1 MQDFFTVPDSNLPM
15 SLRCFREE
23 LRARGWTKAT
33 LNKGAYNFITL
44 TRPDGKVIPLY
55 SLTPPTTNYVSGC
68 LADDKLATYNIL
80 KSIDAPTPYTELLLK
95 DPSER
100 KAQLSRLF
108 QTYPRL
114 VVKPVDGAHGYD
126 VFTNLTSV
134 EDIEATLPAT
144 NHKTQRLV
152 QEQLTPKTPEV
163 RVICIDYKYTAA
175 FARIPASVTG
185 DGVHTIAE
193 LIKIENTTIRTAPY
207 QSNLA
212 FIDEAMSEEYL
223 KKHDIA
229 DKIPAKGEKSQ
240 VVSICNVGCGGTIE
254 NLTDTFPEEKRALAE
269 KIARAF
275 SLPVVGIDFLDD
287 YIIEINSTPS
297 LHYPAPDDSSTIC
310 VKKFVDY
317 LESLPA

>member
-1 MQDFFTVPDSNLPM
+1 MQDFFTVPDSDLPM

-23 LRARGWTKAT
+23 LRTRGWTKAI

-55 SLTPPTTNYVSGC
+55 SLTPPTTNYASGC
-68 LADDKLATYNIL
+68 LADDKLASYNIL
-80 KSIDAPTPYTELLLK
+80 RSIDAPTPYTELLSK
-95 DPSER
+95 DPNNR
-100 KAQLSRLF
+100 KTQIARLLKK
-108 QTYPRL
+108 YPRL

-126 VFTNLTSV
+126 VFTGLTTV
-134 EDIEATLPAT
+134 EEIEATLPT
-144 NHKTQRLV
+144 SGHKIQRLV
-152 QEQLTPKTPEV
+152 QEQLMPKTPEV

-185 DGVHTIAE
+185 DGAHTVAE
-193 LIKIENTTIRTAPY
+193 LIKIENSTIRTAPY

-223 KKHDIA
+223 KKHGLA
-229 DKIPAKGEKSQ
+229 DKVPAKDEKVQ

-254 NLTDTFPEEKRALAE
+254 NLTNTFPETKCALAE
-269 KIARAF
+269 KVARAF
-275 SLPVVGIDFLDD
+275 ALPVIGIDFLDD
-287 YIIEINSTPS
+287 YIIEVNSTPS
-297 LHYPAPDDSSTIC
+297 LHYPAPDDSATIC

-317 LESLPA
+317 LETLPA